1 MKQLKPRQGF
11 FSKDFSVMLCM
22 NQDFVSK
29 ILKQHLLK
37 QPLCGFQGLCR
48 FSYQMNKKSVSPV
61 GLSHAMF
68 SDYLST
74 EVCHPVLLTREIET
88 CESPPVLETQHP
100 RPAGDIYYAPEARV
114 LICNAKPC
122 ASMCHINTKT
132 TLEHFGTS
140 FPSFKIYTHHNNM
153 APCNS
158 QQTFKPFTDTT
169 DLSTAQKRVK
179 SRPKSRLLIQS
190 NRTSTRLRKLTCFT
204 QAAGR
209 GCEVPPTGAWFALA
223 TAILVILVMCSD

>member
-1 MKQLKPRQGF
+1 
-11 FSKDFSVMLCM
+11 MLCM
-22 NQDFVSK
+22 NQDFVLK

-37 QPLCGFQGLCR
+37 QPLCGFQGLCC

-122 ASMCHINTKT
+122 ATSTPKQLQNI
-132 TLEHFGTS
+132 LEHL
-140 FPSFKIYTHHNNM
+140 FPALHT
-153 APCNS
+153 S
-158 QQTFKPFTDTT
+158 QQYGALQLPANLQTFHGHDRPVHSSKACQITPEKPALDPIKQNQHTI
-169 DLSTAQKRVK
+169 AEAH
-179 SRPKSRLLIQS
+179 LLH
-190 NRTSTRLRKLTCFT
+190 L
-204 QAAGR
+204 
-209 GCEVPPTGAWFALA
+209 GCWQG
-223 TAILVILVMCSD
+223 M